1 MKKLAITI
9 AVGIIAGTG
18 LVTTTVAP
26 AEAAAK
32 KYSSCAKLTK
42 DFPHGVARS
51 NKAAKKQVAQ
61 GYGKPAH
68 GNKAQNVYTK
78 NKANLDRDKDGTA
91 CER

>member
-1 MKKLAITI
+1 MKKLGITI
-9 AVGIIAGTG
+9 AVGILTSTG
-18 LVTTTVAP
+18 LVMTTVAP
-26 AEAAAK
+26 ADAAAK
-32 KYSSCAKLTK
+32 KYDSCAKLTK

-51 NKAAKKQVAQ
+51 NRAANKQVDQ
-61 GYGKPAH
+61 GYGKPAR